1 MQYVS
6 RNRLPVFTSSC
17 CTRIQPCIGFFGNLH
32 AEIKQFTHSQA
43 FLLKAATAEAV
54 AEYNGGE
61 CNVCT
66 NLES

>member
-1 MQYVS
+1 MQEVS
-6 RNRLPVFTSSC
+6 YNGLPVFTGGFS
-17 CTRIQPCIGFFGNLH
+17 TRIQPCIGFFGNLH

-66 NLES
+66 SL